1 MFLRLVKNRKTE
13 PTNCTRAVHVLV
25 TSTSCVDVLL
35 VVDIRLL
42 DGRFR
47 PGQRRRFLFVA
58 NSQSAGAR

>member
-1 MFLRLVKNRKTE
+1 VFLRLVKNRKTE

-35 VVDIRLL
+35 VDIRLL